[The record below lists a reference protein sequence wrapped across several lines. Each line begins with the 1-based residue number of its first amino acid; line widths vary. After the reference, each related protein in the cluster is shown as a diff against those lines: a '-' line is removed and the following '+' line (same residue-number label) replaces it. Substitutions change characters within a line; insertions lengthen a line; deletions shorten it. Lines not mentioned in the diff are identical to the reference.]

1 MGIPRWCLGIDKALI
16 KYVSNKL
23 KTECHFKKIITF
35 IQNSITMSVVR
46 FSVSIEEELLKEL
59 DLYADDNN
67 FANRS
72 QAVRHLIE
80 KNIVEKKWN
89 CNNLVAG
96 AVVMTYDHH
105 KKDIITKSND
115 IQHDYFDVI
124 LSSQHF
130 HLDQDTCLE
139 IIAVKG
145 HAITLTELAEK
156 LISIKGIKHG
166 KLIMSKAD

>member
-1 MGIPRWCLGIDKALI
+1 MG
-16 KYVSNKL
+16 V
-23 KTECHFKKIITF
+23 T
-35 IQNSITMSVVR
+35 R
-46 FSVSIEEELLKEL
+46 FSISLEKELLEEL

-80 KNIVEKKWN
+80 KNIVEKKWQ
-89 CNNLVAG
+89 CNNVVAG
-96 AVVMTYDHH
+96 AIVMIYDHH
-105 KKDIITKSND
+105 KKDILSKSNE
-115 IQHDYFDVI
+115 IQHNFYDVI

-130 HLDQDTCLE
+130 HLSHEICLE

-145 HAITLTELAEK
+145 IANRLTELSDK

-166 KLIMSKAD
+166 KLIMSKTD